1 MCQLSDFIFKIEWLD
16 EIALL
21 PVGKFI
27 RDLPTCKNEVQMIEI
42 LSDPPSKPLANFI
55 KLLCN
60 IRGIKFSILIYA

>member
-21 PVGKFI
+21 RVGKFI

-42 LSDPPSKPLANFI
+42 LSDPPPKPLVNFI
-55 KLLCN
+55 KLLC
-60 IRGIKFSILIYA
+60 II